1 MRIILVDNVVGYD
14 LPVEVGIRLL
24 RSSNAAYRID
34 ERGHSQWLRILQIAI
49 GAAAIALSVAVI
61 AIPKLA
67 PVTAMVIFAIVLFT
81 VGIER
86 IASGIGTEYLSRRSR
101 MISIGIGAVIL
112 FFAIITI
119 AFPQNSI
126 KFLVLIVGLALLFN
140 GVIRVID
147 GIRKSFSHQSQRM
160 FRIAT
165 GAICIVLSGFVL
177 TNQQFGIFVVVIVM
191 VVALVIQG
199 AEIIYAGIKGEKT
212 RLIGKR

>member
-1 MRIILVDNVVGYD
+1 MATQCLYKIMK
-14 LPVEVGIRLL
+14 EVSAR
-24 RSSNAAYRID
+24 
-34 ERGHSQWLRILQIAI
+34 SQWLRILQIAI
-49 GAAAIALSVAVI
+49 GSAAIALSVAVI

-81 VGIER
+81 VGVER

-101 MISIGIGAVIL
+101 MINIGIGAVVL

-147 GIRKSFSHQSQRM
+147 GVRKSFPRKSQRM

-165 GAICIVLSGFVL
+165 GAICIVLAGFVL
-177 TNQQFGIFVVVIVM
+177 TNQQFGIFVVVVVM

-199 AEIIYAGIKGEKT
+199 AEIIYAGIKGERTK
-212 RLIGKR
+212 LIGKR

>member
-1 MRIILVDNVVGYD
+1 MKSMKELSA
-14 LPVEVGIRLL
+14 
-24 RSSNAAYRID
+24 RSS
-34 ERGHSQWLRILQIAI
+34 WLRILQIAI
-49 GAAAIALSVAVI
+49 GSAAIILSISVI
-61 AIPKLA
+61 ALPTRA
-67 PVTAMVIFAIVLFT
+67 PVTAMIIFAIVLFT
-81 VGIER
+81 VGAER
-86 IASGIGTEYLSRRSR
+86 IASGIGTEYLSKRSR
-101 MISIGIGAVIL
+101 LINIGIGAVIL

-126 KFLVLIVGLALLFN
+126 MFLVLIVGLALLFN
-140 GVIRVID
+140 GIIRVID
-147 GIRKSFSHQSQRM
+147 GIRKSFSHKSQQM

-165 GAICIVLSGFVL
+165 GTICIVLSGFVL

>member
-1 MRIILVDNVVGYD
+1 MK
-14 LPVEVGIRLL
+14 EV
-24 RSSNAAYRID
+24 STS
-34 ERGHSQWLRILQIAI
+34 SQWLRILQIAI
-49 GAAAIALSVAVI
+49 GAAAIALAIAVI

-81 VGIER
+81 VGVER

-101 MISIGIGAVIL
+101 MINIGIGAVVL

-126 KFLVLIVGLALLFN
+126 EFLVLIVGLALLFN
-140 GVIRVID
+140 GAIRIID
-147 GIRKSFSHQSQRM
+147 GIRKSFPSNSQRM

-165 GAICIVLSGFVL
+165 GGICIVLAGFVL
-177 TNQQFGIFVVVIVM
+177 TNLQFGIFVVVVVM

-199 AEIIYAGIKGEKT
+199 AEILYAGIKGEKT

>member
-1 MRIILVDNVVGYD
+1 MKEATAPSR
-14 LPVEVGIRLL
+14 
-24 RSSNAAYRID
+24 
-34 ERGHSQWLRILQIAI
+34 WLRILQIAI
-49 GAAAIALSVAVI
+49 GSAAIILSITVI
-61 AIPKLA
+61 AVPKLA
-67 PVTAMVIFAIVLFT
+67 PVTAMIIFAIVLFT

-86 IASGIGTEYLSRRSR
+86 IASGVGTEYLSRRSR
-101 MISIGIGAVIL
+101 MINIGIGAVVL

-140 GVIRVID
+140 GAIRVID
-147 GIRKSFSHQSQRM
+147 GIRKSFPGQSQRM

-165 GAICIVLSGFVL
+165 GAICIVLAGFVL
-177 TNQQFGIFVVVIVM
+177 TNQQFGIFVVVVVM

-199 AEIIYAGIKGEKT
+199 AEIIYAGIKGERT

>member
-1 MRIILVDNVVGYD
+1 MPLTELMKEG
-14 LPVEVGIRLL
+14 
-24 RSSNAAYRID
+24 SA
-34 ERGHSQWLRILQIAI
+34 HSQWLRILQIAI

-81 VGIER
+81 VGVER

-101 MISIGIGAVIL
+101 MINIGIGAVIL

-126 KFLVLIVGLALLFN
+126 MFLVLIVGLALLFN
-140 GVIRVID
+140 GIIRVID
-147 GIRKSFSHQSQRM
+147 GIRKSFSHKYQRM

-165 GAICIVLSGFVL
+165 GAICIALSGFVL

>member
-1 MRIILVDNVVGYD
+1 MPLTELIKEG
-14 LPVEVGIRLL
+14 
-24 RSSNAAYRID
+24 SA
-34 ERGHSQWLRILQIAI
+34 HSQWLRILQIAI

-140 GVIRVID
+140 GIIRVIV
-147 GIRKSFSHQSQRM
+147 GIRKSFSHKYQRM

>member
-1 MRIILVDNVVGYD
+1 MK
-14 LPVEVGIRLL
+14 EV
-24 RSSNAAYRID
+24 STS
-34 ERGHSQWLRILQIAI
+34 SQWLRILQIAI
-49 GAAAIALSVAVI
+49 GAAAIALAITVI
-61 AIPKLA
+61 AIPNLA

-81 VGIER
+81 VGVER
-86 IASGIGTEYLSRRSR
+86 IASGVGTEYLSRRSR
-101 MISIGIGAVIL
+101 MINIGIGAVVL

-140 GVIRVID
+140 GAIRVID
-147 GIRKSFSHQSQRM
+147 GIRKSFPSSSQRM

-165 GAICIVLSGFVL
+165 GGVCIVLAGFVL
-177 TNQQFGIFVVVIVM
+177 TNQQFGIFVVVVVM

-199 AEIIYAGIKGEKT
+199 AEIIYAGIKGERT

>member
-1 MRIILVDNVVGYD
+1 MK
-14 LPVEVGIRLL
+14 EV
-24 RSSNAAYRID
+24 STS
-34 ERGHSQWLRILQIAI
+34 SQWLRILQIAI
-49 GAAAIALSVAVI
+49 AAAAIALAIAVI

-81 VGIER
+81 VGVER

-101 MISIGIGAVIL
+101 MINIGIGAVVL

-126 KFLVLIVGLALLFN
+126 EFLVLIVGLALLFN
-140 GVIRVID
+140 GAIRTID
-147 GIRKSFSHQSQRM
+147 GIRKSFPSSSQRM

-165 GAICIVLSGFVL
+165 GGICIVLAGFVL
-177 TNQQFGIFVVVIVM
+177 TNLQFGIFVVVVVM

-199 AEIIYAGIKGEKT
+199 AEILYAGIKGERT